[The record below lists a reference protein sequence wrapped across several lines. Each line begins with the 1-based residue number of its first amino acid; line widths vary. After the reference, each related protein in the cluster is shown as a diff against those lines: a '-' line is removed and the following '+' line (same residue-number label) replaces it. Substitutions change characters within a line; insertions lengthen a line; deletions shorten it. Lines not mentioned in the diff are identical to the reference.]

1 MLSVIVAYV
10 NEYPQ
15 IVFTIRA
22 IAEELRGRA
31 DFEIIAVNN
40 YCAEVEAQGRVQ
52 DKGAACIQAA
62 AEGNPWLIPLEYDT
76 KLSHW
81 QAKNLGVRHARG
93 NIFWFPDA
101 HVMLQRGS
109 LYEMYQEYS
118 ETAPWLMP
126 RPATYHMPIGYQ
138 ILEWRK
144 LIYALVADPK
154 IGRYFYQ
161 FQPMPPETEPFEVPV
176 MSTCGCMMHRS
187 IYDKL
192 GGWPEEIGIYGGG
205 EPFFNFS
212 MAVLGM
218 QKRIW
223 PKGFLFHHGEER
235 GYHWNHDG
243 WVRDEL
249 IAAYCFGGP
258 KLMELKAQ
266 NMDGHREVLQAIML
280 GILQS
285 KSIAVHR
292 AGIEIQQVTTVEEW
306 VQPWLKGKRGKG
318 QLGQTGND

>member
-1 MLSVIVAYV
+1 MGEEKVMLSVIVAYV

-22 IAEELRGRA
+22 IAEELRGRV

-40 YCAEVEAQGRVQ
+40 YCAEVKAQGREQ
-52 DKGAACIQAA
+52 DKGADVIKAA
-62 AEGNPWLIPLEYDT
+62 AEGNPWLIPLEYGT

-81 QAKNLGVRHARG
+81 QAKNLGVHHARG
-93 NIFWFPDA
+93 DIFWFPDA
-101 HVMLQRGS
+101 HVVPSRDS
-109 LYEMYQEYS
+109 LFQMYQEYS

-144 LIYALVADPK
+144 LIYALVADPS
-154 IGRYFYQ
+154 IGKYFYQ
-161 FQPMPPETEPFEVPV
+161 FQPMPDEYETFEVPV

-187 IYDKL
+187 IFDKL

-223 PKGFLFHHGEER
+223 PKGFLYHHGESR
-235 GYHWNHDG
+235 GYHWNHLG
-243 WVRDEL
+243 WMRDEL
-249 IAAYCFGGP
+249 IAAYCFGGED
-258 KLMELKAQ
+258 LLWLKAR
-266 NMDGHREVLQAIML
+266 NMGEDREVANDL
-280 GILQS
+280 S
-285 KSIAVHR
+285 RSIIETPSICDHR
-292 AGIEIQQVTTVEEW
+292 QHIEKQQVMSIEGW
-306 VQPWLKGKRGKG
+306 VAPWLK
-318 QLGQTGND
+318 